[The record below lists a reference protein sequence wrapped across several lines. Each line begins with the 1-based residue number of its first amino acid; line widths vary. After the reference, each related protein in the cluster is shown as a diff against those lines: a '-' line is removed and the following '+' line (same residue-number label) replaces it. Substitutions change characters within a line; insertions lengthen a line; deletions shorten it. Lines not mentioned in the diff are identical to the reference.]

1 MSFITE
7 KIKRVFFISLG
18 TIFLGIGSIGI
29 ILPILPTTP
38 FLLLAAACYIRGSP
52 RIYQWLISNRFLG
65 EYISNYIKGK
75 GIKQRQKLIAIF
87 SMWLMISITIHFFL
101 DNIFLKDWWRTE
113 LANPVWFLTLQYIDS
128 PGISSGFFFLAKI
141 FISVPIAVK
150 HTVMTDRRIVRFS
163 SGTIFGIKATKS
175 ITLFSL

>member
-1 MSFITE
+1 MGIITE
-7 KIKRVFFISLG
+7 KIKRIFFISLG

-65 EYISNYIKGK
+65 EFISNYIKGK

-101 DNIFLKDWWRTE
+101 DNIFL
-113 LANPVWFLTLQYIDS
+113 
-128 PGISSGFFFLAKI
+128 
-141 FISVPIAVK
+141 
-150 HTVMTDRRIVRFS
+150 RIVLLVIA
-163 SGTIFGIKATKS
+163 GAVS
-175 ITLFSL
+175 IHILHLPTFHD